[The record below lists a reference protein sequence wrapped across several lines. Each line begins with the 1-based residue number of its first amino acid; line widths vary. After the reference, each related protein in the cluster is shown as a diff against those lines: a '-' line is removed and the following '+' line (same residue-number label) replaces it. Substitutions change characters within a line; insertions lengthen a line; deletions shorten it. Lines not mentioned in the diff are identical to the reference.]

1 MPSVATGSPGVG
13 MTLLDALGVPYTSI
27 GKPTFEG
34 IVVSARRTEGRVSG
48 NRVNLFAR
56 VPAWEI
62 SSCKSSGE
70 ILSRFGYMGAEGEQR
85 LYCTV
90 RAGEPNSQGL
100 FLEVSRV
107 DGLLLERARL
117 EAGPVAVVAWKLS
130 DLRDRLAAT
139 HRESMW
145 VTASAIER
153 RGREYFHYRRATYS
167 PAPLLDR
174 LAPLLQNGTITVD
187 HLIERRSGRVS
198 EKGPL
203 FKIKPQNLEALFPI
217 AITFDLLA

>member
-1 MPSVATGSPGVG
+1 
-13 MTLLDALGVPYTSI
+13 MTLLDALGVSYSSTE
-27 GKPTFEG
+27 KPAFEG
-34 IVVSARRTEGRVSG
+34 IVVNARRTEGKISG

-56 VPAWEI
+56 VPDWEV

-70 ILSRFGYMGAEGEQR
+70 IVSRYGYMGAAGEQR

-90 RAGEPNSQGL
+90 RAGEPNTQGL
-100 FLEVSRV
+100 YLEVSRV
-107 DGLLLERARL
+107 DGLLHERALRG
-117 EAGPVAVVAWKLS
+117 EASDAVAAWKLS

-145 VTASAIER
+145 VTATAVER

-174 LAPLLQNGTITVD
+174 LVPLLQNGTITVD
-187 HLIERRSGRVS
+187 HLIERRPGRVS

-203 FKIKPQNLEALFPI
+203 FKIKPNNLEALFPK
-217 AITFDLLA
+217 AITFDLLAS